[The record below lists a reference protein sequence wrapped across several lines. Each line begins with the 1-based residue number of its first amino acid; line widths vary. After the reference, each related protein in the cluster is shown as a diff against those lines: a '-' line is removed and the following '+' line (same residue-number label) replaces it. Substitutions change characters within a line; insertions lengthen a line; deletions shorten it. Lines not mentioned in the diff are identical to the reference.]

1 MHVNVRNPSLGSMTV
16 IAGVIA
22 REAGLDSTTLT
33 LYGLQRKRCT
43 ARKVPHREVRI
54 VQEKD
59 NTMAISAGC
68 RFPVSMAQ
76 VFPDGCYLVPGS
88 ISEAQDYDEKTKT
101 RSPAKDKVTGSRVFQ
116 CRVVDMD
123 PELEGRSRETVVKIL
138 TDYQPVPPGRAPFE
152 LVEFEHLTVTP
163 YVNDKNRMA
172 YSLRAT
178 GLKAAARP
186 APAPAPSKD
195 AA

>member
-1 MHVNVRNPSLGSMTV
+1 VELQGRTANPTV
-16 IAGVIA
+16 AEVQA
-22 REAGLDSTTLT
+22 NDQCRLP
-33 LYGLQRKRCT
+33 
-43 ARKVPHREVRI
+43 VPGEHG
-54 VQEKD
+54 
-59 NTMAISAGC
+59 AS
-68 RFPVSMAQ
+68 
-76 VFPDGCYLVPGS
+76 VPGRVLPRAGS

-101 RSPAKDKVTGSRVFQ
+101 RSPAKDKVTGTRVFQ

-172 YSLRAT
+172 
-178 GLKAAARP
+178 
-186 APAPAPSKD
+186 
-195 AA
+195 